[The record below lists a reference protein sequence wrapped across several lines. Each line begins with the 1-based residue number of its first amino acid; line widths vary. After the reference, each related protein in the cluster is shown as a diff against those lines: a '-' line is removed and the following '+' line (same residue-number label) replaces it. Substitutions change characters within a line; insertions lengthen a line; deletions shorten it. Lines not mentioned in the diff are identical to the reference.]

1 MPYSRSGKSSTQ
13 IAWLGLGFTRVRGRL
28 RLRLRVHSPRLS
40 RAAPTARV
48 ATSQPCVHAAEPPP
62 PPSHPAAQGGRCAVL
77 SSRARREA
85 LRPLLS
91 RLRCLADV
99 EDDLTGLVTARQ
111 RTVLV
116 VVRGR
121 HGRWPGRCSAASGGL
136 CNRGGCCRACCR
148 RFPLGLSLE
157 PPRRRSLPAWPQRLA
172 LGCCRCLSFAHN
184 PFGAVAALSST
195 RPIRK
200 GSPHAL
206 ARLEQTDRQTD
217 SQRHVWV

>member
-1 MPYSRSGKSSTQ
+1 MPTLPYSRSGKSSTQ

-28 RLRLRVHSPRLS
+28 RLRRRVHSPRLS
-40 RAAPTARV
+40 RAAPTAPV

-77 SSRARREA
+77 SSRARHDA

-111 RTVLV
+111 RTFLV

-136 CNRGGCCRACCR
+136 CFRGGCCRACCR
-148 RFPLGLSLE
+148 RFPLGLSRE
-157 PPRRRSLPAWPQRLA
+157 PPRRRSPRHALFASSSLLA
-172 LGCCRCLSFAHN
+172 FLS
-184 PFGAVAALSST
+184 VAPRSLASRS
-195 RPIRK
+195 
-200 GSPHAL
+200 L
-206 ARLEQTDRQTD
+206 ARLLSSAQSGVPDQ
-217 SQRHVWV
+217 SGP